1 MNRRRSTSGRRR
13 CDATRRAT
21 GKQVIKKR
29 KQVPLRSDIAWSAP
43 DRIGS
48 CREKDGAGLRTRFA
62 DQCHRSDL
70 LRRAAVASMPWPW
83 CDGEPWVWS
92 DYPRGESQA
101 QWHWKSGIARMRKR
115 APICVASY
123 GGETD
128 RASPRSVWTRSA
140 AAHQRCFHN
149 WPLASFAPSTSALNL
164 AQTIEGCTSF
174 DPANEAKPQSA
185 LAMTRSRPTTPAKR
199 MRR

>member
-1 MNRRRSTSGRRR
+1 MRRGVQREAGYKEKKAGSAAVGHRLERSRSDWFLSRKRRSRPTNAIYRSMPSERS
-13 CDATRRAT
+13 AAT
-21 GKQVIKKR
+21 GCCGKY
-29 KQVPLRSDIAWSAP
+29 
-43 DRIGS
+43 
-48 CREKDGAGLRTRFA
+48 
-62 DQCHRSDL
+62 
-70 LRRAAVASMPWPW
+70 PWPW
-83 CDGEPWVWS
+83 CDGARRGSGRP
-92 DYPRGESQA
+92 YPRGKSQV

-199 MRR
+199 TRR